1 MIFSS
6 GSPTLSPRRC
16 APVAVLLL
24 HGLAG
29 CLGFSSTARAGDSDA
44 PPGYRE
50 LFDGVSLVG
59 WHTEPRLPVPKT
71 ATEFLT
77 AQEEG
82 IPPPEPKNKLAEA
95 QTKAKGRW
103 EVKEGAITGGQDRR
117 RFKHDPDG
125 ESWGLGSWL
134 MTDELFGDFELRL
147 DAKPDWPCD
156 TGIYVRSTRLG
167 QGFQILLDHRGDD
180 ISGTG
185 GGIGFLYLRGIG
197 GMLVNPW
204 NFRWTL
210 GANGLP
216 QSVQLLTGAGESSG
230 LKYAAGTDAFRKA
243 WHMNDWNNFR
253 ISVVGELP
261 HIKVWINKVLICD
274 CDTAE
279 IHHPAY
285 DPTAV
290 KKLLGTRGH
299 IALEVHD
306 GPPWRWGQGK
316 VCRWKNVFIRP
327 L

>member
-1 MIFSS
+1 M
-6 GSPTLSPRRC
+6 
-16 APVAVLLL
+16 LLV

-29 CLGFSSTARAGDSDA
+29 WFSLPSAVRAADGETPA
-44 PPGYRE
+44 GYRA
-50 LFDGVSLVG
+50 LFDGFSLVG

-71 ATEFLT
+71 AAEFLA

-82 IPPPEPKNKLAEA
+82 TAVTEPKNKIAEA
-95 QTKAKGRW
+95 QAKAKGRW
-103 EVKEGAITGGQDRR
+103 EVKDGVITGGQDRR
-117 RFKHDPDG
+117 RFKHEPDG

-134 MTDELFGDFELRL
+134 MTDEVFDDFELRL

-156 TGIYVRSTRLG
+156 TGIYVRTTRLG
-167 QGFQILLDHRGDD
+167 QGYQILLDHRGDD
-180 ISGTG
+180 TSGTG

-197 GMLVNPW
+197 GMIVNPW

-216 QSVQLLTGAGESSG
+216 QGVELLPGPGESSG
-230 LKYAAGTDAFRKA
+230 LTGSAGTNLFRKA

-253 ISVVGELP
+253 IQVKGGALP
-261 HIKVWINKVLICD
+261 HIKVWINNMPICD
-274 CDTAE
+274 CETSA
-279 IHHPAY
+279 IHHPSF

-306 GPPWRWGQGK
+306 GPPWRWGPGK